1 MINRFILFI
10 FIGLLLFQGG
20 CASPPVLLNRV
31 VVFNATGQ
39 KVTDVKILHLP
50 TRKTGQVN
58 AILPQKM
65 LDIGFS
71 GAPMLAHDA
80 VISWKDMGGTQHEV
94 SLLLPKDKVAAENG
108 LIKELVYIIHPAG
121 TVTVELH

>member
-1 MINRFILFI
+1 MNNYLVLLLFT
-10 FIGLLLFQGG
+10 GLLLFQSG
-20 CASPPVLLNRV
+20 CARPPVLLNRI
-31 VVFNATGQ
+31 VVFNATGH

-71 GAPMLAHDA
+71 GEPMLAHDA
-80 VISWKDMGGTQHEV
+80 VISWHDMGGTQHEV

-108 LIKELVYIIHPAG
+108 LIKELVYIIHPSG